1 MHLVFVPNPP
11 RFSCHSHSL
20 YITSP
25 PSPTSSRFSS
35 LAWSEMTAMSREFPL
50 GLIAGGMVDGHI
62 HVWDPAKLVAN
73 DPAPLLMTAE
83 QHSGPINGLQ
93 FNPHKEWSHSLASG
107 GSDGELFVMSLERPD
122 APVSY
127 PGPDSPKHVGGITK
141 VAWNTAT
148 HHILASATG
157 SGSTFVWD
165 LKARKSW

>member
-1 MHLVFVPNPP
+1 MQ
-11 RFSCHSHSL
+11 
-20 YITSP
+20 
-25 PSPTSSRFSS
+25 
-35 LAWSEMTAMSREFPL
+35 REFPL
-50 GLIAGGMVDGHI
+50 GLIAGGMVDGNI
-62 HVWDPAKLVAN
+62 HVWDPSKMMAD

-148 HHILASATG
+148 HHILVSGGWRGATG
-157 SGSTFVWD
+157 PWSHRVLGSAHCRGPKKFLPVVFPKF
-165 LKARKSW
+165 LAFSRAGRGHG